1 MTLAK
6 DEGLGRIEEAISAEQ
21 LADQPG
27 ILISYILLTEW
38 ATADGYTYMVESR
51 PEDQT
56 YWRTLGLLEAGRMS
70 VDHSVQQNQN
80 ESGTDDS

>member
-6 DEGLGRIEEAISAEQ
+6 DEALARIEEAISAED

-38 ATADGYTYMVESR
+38 ATADGDTYFVESR
-51 PEDQT
+51 PEGQV
-56 YWRTLGLLEAGRMS
+56 YWRTLGLLEAAKMS
-70 VDHSVQQNQN
+70 LDHSVQQAQN
-80 ESGTDDS
+80 GDE